1 MKKFNYS
8 LPTSST
14 FCASFDYGFVWAKDA
29 DEAREKAIHELKYN
43 VEKVNS
49 ILNHSDNTNG
59 FSIEICTD
67 ELLVEETDE
76 TLVQGVIMKIKQD
89 IKNMSYKDLEKLINN
104 TSYAALKVF
113 LNGDEKHQ
121 VD

>member
-29 DEAREKAIHELKYN
+29 DEAREKAIHELNYN

-76 TLVQGVIMKIKQD
+76 SLVNLVIQQIKQD
-89 IKNMSYKDLEKLINN
+89 IASGDTTAVIELLKNLSIGDLANFLPE
-104 TSYAALKVF
+104 TSELF
-113 LNGDEKHQ
+113 D
-121 VD
+121 